1 MIEIGKGA
9 SKTLIFRLKPKTE
22 GILSSDDTLLF
33 ALKDIDDTVIMTKSS
48 TVDELETDAEGRY
61 VFYVDITS
69 ETTLDMDYKAPY
81 LYDLTLID
89 SLGQKKPL
97 TNRHEIKIVKTV
109 GASIVEDDEEE
120 TEPAETTPETPVNTE
135 E

>member
-22 GILSSDDTLLF
+22 GVLSSDDTLLF
-33 ALKDIDDTVIMTKSS
+33 ALKDIDDTVIMTESS
-48 TVDELETDAEGRY
+48 TVDELEIDTEGRY

-69 ETTLDMDYKAPY
+69 ETTLGMDYKAPY

-109 GASIVEDDEEE
+109 GASIVEDEE
-120 TEPAETTPETPVNTE
+120 TEPAEETTPETPVNTE